1 MLAKK
6 LTDKFADR
14 QMDVHNDERIDDQ
27 RQMDIQ
33 KVGQTDES

>member
-6 LTDKFADR
+6 LRERFADR
-14 QMDVHNDERIDDQ
+14 QMDVHNDERTDDQ
-27 RQMDIQ
+27 RQMVIH